1 MATDPVPAL
10 LALVRDQPDP
20 RTVSNWITAYLG
32 KRSARDKRL
41 ALQSLKLEFEAR
53 QSAEPRIAGLVLRV
67 VEKLQADS

>member
-1 MATDPVPAL
+1 M
-10 LALVRDQPDP
+10 
-20 RTVSNWITAYLG
+20 SNWITAYLG